1 MKTYTLIA
9 VFLTITL
16 FFLFKY
22 SFSETLEEEHY
33 ILLDNIEEIE
43 IREYKEL
50 IYASFTPP
58 SKDQRNMSFRN
69 IAPYIFG
76 ENSKNEKI
84 EMTSPVV
91 IKMHNKNEMA
101 FIMPNRYELK
111 SLPKPNNKYL
121 KLYEE
126 KSNIKAAIRFS
137 GYSNSTKEKKII
149 NRLKSILNK
158 NNISFGNDFELLV
171 YNSPYE
177 FVNRRNEITV
187 SIKYNKKT
195 EMENKIYF
203 GSGCFWCTEAIFE
216 DVIGVTE
223 VVSGY
228 AGGYSK
234 NPTYS
239 QVTSGKTNHAEV
251 CMIKY
256 DENKISLEELL
267 EIFFLTHDPTT
278 INRQGNDIGSH
289 YRSIVLYNS
298 ISEKKIID
306 KYKQKFNNDFYENKI
321 VTEIKKLEKFYG
333 AETYHQNYYK
343 NNLNNPYCSNVITPK
358 VIKARKNLNKYY

>member
-1 MKTYTLIA
+1 MKTYTIIA
-9 VFLTITL
+9 VILTAIL
-16 FFLFKY
+16 FFIYKY
-22 SFSETLEEEHY
+22 SFAETLDEEHY
-33 ILLDNIEEIE
+33 IFLDNIEEIE

-50 IYASFTPP
+50 VYASFTPE
-58 SKDQRNMSFRN
+58 SEDQRNMSFRN

-76 ENSKNEKI
+76 ENSRSEKI

-91 IKMHNKNEMA
+91 IKMHNNNEMA
-101 FIMPNRYELK
+101 FIMPNRYELEN
-111 SLPKPNNKYL
+111 LPKPHNNKL
-121 KLYEE
+121 ELYEE
-126 KSNIKAAIRFS
+126 KSNIKAVIRYS
-137 GYSNSTKEKKII
+137 GYSNSEKEKKMI
-149 NRLKSILNK
+149 NRLESILNK
-158 NNISFGNDFELLV
+158 NNISYGNDFELLV

-177 FVNRRNEITV
+177 FMNRRNEITV

-228 AGGYSK
+228 AGGFSE
-234 NPTYS
+234 NPTYT

-256 DENKISLEELL
+256 DESIISLEELL

-289 YRSIVLYNS
+289 YRSIVLYNNL
-298 ISEKKIID
+298 SEKKTID
-306 KYKQKFNNDFYENKI
+306 ICKEKFNNNFYENKI
-321 VTEIKKLEKFYG
+321 VTEVKKFEKFHS

-358 VIKARKNLNKYY
+358 VVKARKNLNKYY